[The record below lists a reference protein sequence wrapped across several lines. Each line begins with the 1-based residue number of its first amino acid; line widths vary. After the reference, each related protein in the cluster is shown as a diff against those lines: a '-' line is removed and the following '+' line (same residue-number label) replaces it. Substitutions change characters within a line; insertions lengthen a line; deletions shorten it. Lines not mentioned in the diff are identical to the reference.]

1 MASPDFF
8 TCLASVFHPPYGV
21 YGVLICIGLL
31 AILLLMVMRM
41 GYSDTGEYDTDRNFI
56 YSAKGTYGTSGW
68 MSRKEMAGVLDL
80 VPDLRKHKGVVLGML
95 DNKAVC
101 IPENPHINGNLAVY
115 GSSGSM
121 KTRSFCMNR
130 ILQAAVRGESLIIS
144 DPKSELYEKSSEYLR
159 DQGYCVKVFNLV
171 NPENSDSWN
180 CLSEVEGQEL
190 MAQLFVDVIIKN
202 TINNGKGDHFW
213 DSCEMNLLK
222 ALVLY
227 VDQSYAEQNRNIG
240 EVYRLLTLS
249 GESDLDSLF
258 ENLPPTHPAKAP
270 YSLYKQASDT
280 VRSGVIIGLGS
291 RLQVFQSELIK
302 KITTRDEID
311 LELPGQERC
320 AYFLVT
326 SDQDSTFDFLA
337 SLFLSFCFIKLV
349 RYADKNCEGGKLPVP
364 VHVLGEE
371 LTACGTIP
379 DLSRR
384 LSVIRSRNI
393 SMSCV
398 FQNLAGLQNRYPLN
412 LWQEIL
418 GNCDAQLFL
427 GCTDELTAEF
437 ISSRTGLASVSVSS
451 KSKQLGTWRIS
462 NYTPEFRETS
472 GVGKRPVLTP
482 DEVLRLPIKQALVI
496 IRGQK
501 VLKVDKMDY
510 SKHPEAPKLRSC
522 KASAHIPEWQ
532 RLEQEQSKPSVA
544 QPKPQAPAP
553 KKPVKKKPKAASTST
568 GTKQTAA
575 VPTAEAPNGIITTDK
590 DSILS

>member
-8 TCLASVFHPPYGV
+8 TCLASVFRPPYGV

-41 GYSDTGEYDTDRNFI
+41 GYSDTGEYDSDRNFI

-121 KTRSFCMNR
+121 KTRSFWVNR

-462 NYTPEFRETS
+462 NYTPEYRETS

-510 SKHPEAPKLRSC
+510 SKHPEASKLRSC
-522 KASAHIPEWQ
+522 KASAHIPEWR
-532 RLEQEQSKPSVA
+532 RLEQEQSKPSAA